1 MVPTFAGTRI
11 LGLVILVFSC
21 VADTGST
28 FDSGTLNEF
37 EQRFEAKQQR
47 TDAQLQQQLDAQQQR
62 LESQFQQQLDAQQ
75 QRLESQFQQQ
85 LDAQQ
90 QQIQELQN
98 ENARLNCGIDTKRY
112 ESTPR

>member
-37 EQRFEAKQQR
+37 EQRLEAKQQR

-62 LESQFQQQLDAQQ
+62 LESQQ
-75 QRLESQFQQQ
+75 QRLEEQQQQ
-85 LDAQQ
+85 LEAQQ